1 MTTLETL
8 QIAGACLALI
18 LQLIAT
24 LLTKPIRQ
32 LLPHKLW
39 WFVFSLNFL
48 ELIRRTLILCSV
60 TDFLNKPTYQTVT
73 VIFGLVVSTSFLLL
87 MRELCKPKTIEKKMV
102 SLAKE
107 TVEKVRSVKAEE
119 SLAYK
124 LAVHFI
130 DAKESHQP
138 KLF

>member
-8 QIAGACLALI
+8 QIVGACLALI

-32 LLPHKLW
+32 LLPQKLW

-48 ELIRRTLILCSV
+48 ELIRRILILCSV
-60 TDFLNKPTYQTVT
+60 TDYLGKSAYQSVT
-73 VIFGLVVSTSFLLL
+73 VVFGLIVSTSFLLL
-87 MRELCKPKTIEKKMV
+87 MRELSKPKTIEKDIV
-102 SLAKE
+102 DLAKQ
-107 TVEKVRSVKAEE
+107 TVEKVKSVKAEE

-124 LAVHFI
+124 LATHFI
-130 DAKESHQP
+130 DAKEGHVS
-138 KLF
+138 K